1 MRTIFLTAFFF
12 LLVGCTDVDTNSIAS
27 STSTSYKGVNN
38 SSESVVL
45 SVSTSEK
52 KVNSVSDTTESHFI
66 TYDKKS
72 SNSFILPEGFV
83 IERTIRE
90 DFNNNLIDDYIYL
103 AYSEELSDFREF
115 WVQDNG
121 RLFLTLSDLPSQN
134 YHFFIDVDNDNQKEL
149 ISIRGYEDG
158 SDAQIA
164 KINFDKK
171 SLDTLF
177 YFNPIIYSNDKYYWG
192 YAWDI
197 DSLIINN
204 QKGIYSSFTRIER
217 DDNFVMAE
225 NQVNLPILIFSP
237 NKDFEPFIEKTIQDA
252 RYHSIRDI
260 AEFSVS
266 NTQEMYLNPRSV
278 RTY

>member
-12 LLVGCTDVDTNSIAS
+12 LLVGCTDVATDSVAS
-27 STSTSYKGVNN
+27 SISSSDKGVNN
-38 SSESVVL
+38 SSKSIVS
-45 SVSTSEK
+45 SVSTSDEET
-52 KVNSVSDTTESHFI
+52 N
-66 TYDKKS
+66 
-72 SNSFILPEGFV
+72 NSFILPKGFV
-83 IERTIRE
+83 VEKTVRE
-90 DFNNNLIDDYIYL
+90 DFDNNLIDDYIYL

-121 RLFLTLSDLPSQN
+121 QLFLTLSDLPSQN
-134 YHFFIDVDNDNQKEL
+134 HHLFIDVDNDNQKEL

-164 KINFDKK
+164 KINFNKK

-204 QKGIYSSFTRIER
+204 QKEIYSSYTYIER
-217 DDNFVMAE
+217 DDDYAMAE

-237 NKDFEPFIEKTIQDA
+237 NKVFEPLIEHKIQTVKY
-252 RYHSIRDI
+252 RPTEKIV
-260 AEFSVS
+260 EFSMNNDV
-266 NTQEMYLNPRSV
+266 Q
-278 RTY
+278 

>member
-12 LLVGCTDVDTNSIAS
+12 LLVGCTDVDTNSVAP
-27 STSTSYKGVNN
+27 STSTSDKGINN
-38 SSESVVL
+38 SSKGVVSSVN
-45 SVSTSEK
+45 TSEK
-52 KVNSVSDTTESHFI
+52 KVNSVSDNTESHFI
-66 TYDKKS
+66 TPDKKS

-103 AYSEELSDFREF
+103 AYSEELSDFSEF

-158 SDAQIA
+158 SDAKIA

-204 QKGIYSSFTRIER
+204 QKEIYSSYTNIKR
-217 DDNFVMAE
+217 DDDYAMAE
-225 NQVNLPILIFSP
+225 NQVNLPTLIFSP
-237 NKDFEPFIEKTIQDA
+237 NKIFEPLIEHKIQTAKYRPIEKIV
-252 RYHSIRDI
+252 
-260 AEFSVS
+260 EFSM
-266 NTQEMYLNPRSV
+266 NNDMQ
-278 RTY
+278 

>member
-1 MRTIFLTAFFF
+1 MRTIFLTALFF
-12 LLVGCTDVDTNSIAS
+12 LLVGCTDVATDSVAS
-27 STSTSYKGVNN
+27 SISSSGKEVNN
-38 SSESVVL
+38 SLKSIVS

-52 KVNSVSDTTESHFI
+52 KVNSISENMRSPVSSFDEETN
-66 TYDKKS
+66 
-72 SNSFILPEGFV
+72 NSFTLPKGFAV
-83 IERTIRE
+83 EKIIRE

-121 RLFLTLSDLPSQN
+121 QLFLTLSNLPSQN
-134 YHFFIDVDNDNQKEL
+134 NHFFIDVDNDNQKEL

-171 SLDTLF
+171 SLNTLF

-192 YAWDI
+192 YSWNI

-204 QKGIYSSFTRIER
+204 QKEIYSSYTHIER
-217 DDNFVMAE
+217 DDDYAMAE
-225 NQVNLPILIFSP
+225 NQVNLPTLIFSP
-237 NKDFEPFIEKTIQDA
+237 NEIFDPFIEIE
-252 RYHSIRDI
+252 IRDAKYRSLKDI
-260 AEFSVS
+260 IEFSM
-266 NTQEMYLNPRSV
+266 NKQLQ
-278 RTY
+278 